1 MATNLLCSFGRQS
14 QEVAMRAERQAPEHE
29 DVVSK
34 AIANAKFKTARLRLM
49 KARNERYLAEQR
61 LDDDRDSEEETKEL

>member
-1 MATNLLCSFGRQS
+1 
-14 QEVAMRAERQAPEHE
+14 MRAERQAPEHE

-61 LDDDRDSEEETKEL
+61 LDDDHDSEEETKEL